1 MCRRP
6 VRRGCRLAGF
16 IAAGR
21 SIAARFTSGLKQYN
35 GKRMKKTLCIFG
47 IVCGLLALIGVG
59 AAVGLYM
66 WAARDLPGFTRIADY
81 RPALT
86 TTILARD
93 GSVLGYF
100 YRENRFLLS
109 LDDMP
114 KMLPL
119 AFLAAEDAGFYQHKG
134 VDLIAIVR
142 AFLANIK
149 TGREAQGGSTITQ
162 QLIKRLLLTPER
174 TYERKLKEAIL
185 AYRLER
191 YLTKDEIL
199 TIYLNQTFLGSNA
212 YGVEAAARTFF
223 AKHAKDLTLAECAL
237 LAGLPQAPSAY
248 NPYRRPAAAKK
259 RQTYVLGRLHEV
271 GWISDEEYQ
280 AALEEPL
287 VYKSLAADV
296 GEEGAWY
303 LEEVR
308 RRLVSLFSE
317 ENARK
322 LGLELP
328 LYGEDAVYELG
339 FTVRTAVEP
348 KLQGDADKAL
358 KQGLELFDRRL
369 GWRGPVEKIPA
380 ADLEKRLAE
389 ETFTPARLADG
400 AWSKAI
406 VTAVTEKNATVRLGP
421 YTGLIDVSTMRWA
434 RKPNPRVGSAHAAA
448 VKDARKVLE
457 VGDVVWVAAL
467 GPNAETP
474 YDPAAVR
481 PDTIIPLALR
491 QKPEVQGALVSIET
505 QTGDVVAMSGG
516 YDFQESQFNRVTQA
530 HRQPGSSFKPVVYSA
545 ALDNGFTA
553 ASVVLDAPVV
563 EFMDSGAVWR
573 PGNYEKSFKGPMLLR
588 TALALSRNLVTIRV
602 AQEIGISKVIERAK
616 DLELEADFPEVLAV
630 SLGAVA
636 LTPLNLT
643 QAYTSFANGG
653 QVSKAR
659 FILSVRDFWG
669 TPLYEA
675 QPDVRDAISA
685 QNAFIMASMLK
696 DVVNAGTGGKAK
708 VLGRPVAGKT
718 GTSNEEKDAWFVGFT
733 PYLATGVYVGY
744 DQVRPMGRDG
754 SGSSAALPIFVNYAR
769 EAFSAYPPDDFE
781 APEGISFAR
790 VDAASGYLAGPGSAR
805 ALTLPFY
812 TGSQPGPGG
821 GATPDAAAA
830 ERGEDLLKQLF

>member
-6 VRRGCRLAGF
+6 VRRGCRLAGL

-380 ADLEKRLAE
+380 TDLEKRLAE

-474 YDPAAVR
+474 YDPVAVR

-602 AQEIGISKVIERAK
+602 AQEIGISKVIERAR

-812 TGSQPGPGG
+812 TGSQPGPGD

>member
-1 MCRRP
+1 
-6 VRRGCRLAGF
+6 
-16 IAAGR
+16 
-21 SIAARFTSGLKQYN
+21 
-35 GKRMKKTLCIFG
+35 MKKILCILG
-47 IVCGLLALIGVG
+47 IVCGLLALIGAG

-86 TTILARD
+86 TTVLARD
-93 GSVLGYF
+93 GSVLGYL

-134 VDLIAIVR
+134 VDLIAIFR
-142 AFLANIK
+142 AFLANLK

-174 TYERKLKEAIL
+174 TYERKIKEAIL

-199 TIYLNQTFLGSNA
+199 TIYLNQTFLGPNA

-223 AKHAKDLTLAECAL
+223 GKHARDLTLAECAL

-248 NPYRRPAAAKK
+248 NPYRRPDAAKK

-271 GWISDEEYQ
+271 GWISDEEYRT
-280 AALEEPL
+280 ALEEPL
-287 VYKSLAADV
+287 VYKSLTADA

-308 RRLVSLFSE
+308 RRLISLFSE
-317 ENARK
+317 ENAAK

-339 FTVRTAVEP
+339 FTVRTAMEP
-348 KLQGDADKAL
+348 KLQRDADKAL
-358 KQGLELFDRRL
+358 KEGLEIFDRRL

-380 ADLEKRLAE
+380 ADMEKRLAE
-389 ETFTPARLADG
+389 ETFTPARLSGG

-406 VTAVTEKNATVRLGP
+406 VTAVTEKNAAVRLGS
-421 YTGLIDVSTMRWA
+421 YKGLIDVSTMRWA
-434 RKPNPRVGSAHAAA
+434 RKPNPRVGSAHAPA

-457 VGDVVWVAAL
+457 AGDVVWVEAL
-467 GPNAETP
+467 GPDAQTP
-474 YDPAAVR
+474 YDPATVR

-491 QKPEVQGALVSIET
+491 QRPEVQGALVSIEPR
-505 QTGDVVAMSGG
+505 TGDVVAMSGG

-563 EFMDSGAVWR
+563 EFMDSGDVWR

-602 AQEIGISKVIERAK
+602 AQEIGIAKVIERAK

-643 QAYTSFANGG
+643 QAYTGFANGG

-659 FILSVRDFWG
+659 FVLSVHDFWG

-685 QNAFIMASMLK
+685 QNAFVMASMLK

-718 GTSNEEKDAWFVGFT
+718 GTSNDEKDAWFIGFT

-769 EAFSAYPPDDFE
+769 EAFSAYPPDDFD
-781 APEGISFAR
+781 APAGISFAR

-812 TGSQPGPGG
+812 TGSQPGHGG
-821 GATPDAAAA
+821 SSAPDAAAA

>member
-1 MCRRP
+1 
-6 VRRGCRLAGF
+6 
-16 IAAGR
+16 
-21 SIAARFTSGLKQYN
+21 
-35 GKRMKKTLCIFG
+35 MKKTLCILG
-47 IVCGLLALIGVG
+47 IVFVFLALIGVG
-59 AAVGLYM
+59 GAVGLYM

-86 TTILARD
+86 TTVLARD
-93 GSVLGYF
+93 GSVLGHF

-109 LDDMP
+109 LDEMP

-134 VDLIAIVR
+134 VDLLAIFR
-142 AFLANIK
+142 AFLINMK
-149 TGREAQGGSTITQ
+149 SGKETQGGSTITQ

-199 TIYLNQTFLGSNA
+199 TIYLNQTFLGPNA

-223 AKHAKDLTLAECAL
+223 AKHARDLTLAECAL

-248 NPYRRPAAAKK
+248 NPYRRPEAAKK
-259 RQTYVLGRLHEV
+259 RQMYVLGRLHEV
-271 GWISDEEYQ
+271 GWISDDEYR
-280 AALEEPL
+280 AAVEEPL
-287 VYKSLAADV
+287 VYKTLQPDS
-296 GEEGAWY
+296 GEEGDWY

-308 RRLVSLFSE
+308 RRLITLFSE
-317 ENARK
+317 ENAAR
-322 LGLELP
+322 LGLNLP

-339 FTVRTAVEP
+339 FTVRTAMEP
-348 KLQGDADKAL
+348 KLQRDADNAL
-358 KQGLELFDRRL
+358 KQGLEVFDRRL

-380 ADLEKRLAE
+380 GELERRLAE

-400 AWSKAI
+400 AWTKAI
-406 VTAVTEKNATVRLGP
+406 VTGVTEKSASVRLGS
-421 YTGLIDVSTMRWA
+421 YKGVIDVSTMRWA
-434 RKPNPRVGSAHAAA
+434 RKPNPRVGSAYAPA

-457 VGDVVWVAAL
+457 VGDVVWVEAL

-474 YDPAAVR
+474 YDPAMIQ
-481 PDTIIPLALR
+481 PDTVIPLALR

-516 YDFQESQFNRVTQA
+516 YDFRESQFNRATQA
-530 HRQPGSSFKPVVYSA
+530 RRQPGSSFKPVVYSA

-553 ASVVLDAPVV
+553 ASVVLDGPVV
-563 EFMDSGAVWR
+563 EFMDSGDVWR

-602 AQEIGISKVIERAK
+602 AQEMGISKVIERAR

-643 QAYTSFANGG
+643 QAYTGFANGG

-659 FILSVRDFWG
+659 FILSVHDFWG
-669 TPLYEA
+669 APLYEA
-675 QPDVRDAISA
+675 QPDLRDAISA

-696 DVVNAGTGGKAK
+696 DVINAGTGSKAK
-708 VLGRPVAGKT
+708 VLGRPLGGKT
-718 GTSNEEKDAWFVGFT
+718 GTSNDEKDAWFIGIT

-744 DQVRPMGRDG
+744 DQVRAMGRDG
-754 SGSSAALPIFVNYAR
+754 SGSSAALPIFVSYAK

-781 APEGISFAR
+781 APEGITFAH
-790 VDAASGYLAGPGSAR
+790 VDAQSGYLAGPGSAR

-812 TGSQPGPGG
+812 TGSQPGSGG
-821 GATPDAAAA
+821 VTTPDAAAA